1 MNQHVISRKT
11 LGAGSAALLIL
22 DEYAQNPR
30 REGENITTLV
40 TWRRNLPLSDEHQF
54 ISPRDFLD
62 HLILQGRPDIQELLD
77 DNGIDGIREC
87 PPQLRKRLRNS
98 DYPGALQVVYILEH
112 GGVSLSTR
120 PFQDPWDSGPLGY
133 IWIPRETI
141 LRMDLSHGDADRIVQ
156 WDLATLPGI
165 RQRLGLRP
173 EAPARRRPNPGD
185 DGRHLRPPGTLPRRA
200 TGITYEVASTGI
212 PENEELDRLL
222 PPDGPHPGGDGRGNA
237 EPMDGMIPHT
247 KTARENDMN
256 RIYIGHGAFEGPE
269 QSFLDFQEAMA
280 RLAGITTD
288 PDQDYTDRKYTD
300 RKMMGNWRSE
310 GPGDIIEI
318 LTCHHYSDGWFNP
331 QYALPL
337 AWRVD
342 RPRDSPRPEPSTP
355 ASTGAPGTSP

>member
-22 DEYAQNPR
+22 DECAQNPR
-30 REGENITTLV
+30 SEGENITTLV

-87 PPQLRKRLRNS
+87 PPQLRKHLRNS
-98 DYPGALQVVYILEH
+98 DYPGALQEVYILEH

-156 WDLATLPGI
+156 WDLALCQEYVNGQVYALKLQRDGDLTQETMGDIYAI
-165 RQRLGLRP
+165 RERCLDEQQG
-173 EAPARRRPNPGD
+173 
-185 DGRHLRPPGTLPRRA
+185 
-200 TGITYEVASTGI
+200 TYEVASTGI

-222 PPDGPHPGGDGRGNA
+222 LQ
-237 EPMDGMIPHT
+237 MDLT
-247 KTARENDMN
+247 
-256 RIYIGHGAFEGPE
+256 
-269 QSFLDFQEAMA
+269 QEETEEAT
-280 RLAGITTD
+280 RNQWT
-288 PDQDYTDRKYTD
+288 
-300 RKMMGNWRSE
+300 E
-310 GPGDIIEI
+310 
-318 LTCHHYSDGWFNP
+318 
-331 QYALPL
+331 
-337 AWRVD
+337 
-342 RPRDSPRPEPSTP
+342 
-355 ASTGAPGTSP
+355 